1 MKDVNRREF
10 LGVTG
15 RWAALGLGLG
25 PVLSGLLSGCGGSV
39 TIGVGPVVVESDSV
53 EKTAK
58 AVSRSFKD
66 ITPEQ
71 EYYIGRSVGAV
82 IIGDYGAYDNER
94 ANKYMNVLGQTLAQ
108 ASDLPETFG
117 GYHFLILDSEEINA
131 LSAPGGLIFVT
142 RGMLRCCGNEDGA
155 AAVLAHEIG
164 HVQLRH
170 GLRVIQKSRITKA
183 MSTFMGE
190 GAKTVARGVSPM
202 LAEAFDG
209 AISDVTSTL
218 IYKGYSPSFEREAD
232 MAAVTILERAGYN
245 PEGLVQMLRKMAE
258 RLEPGSS
265 GFGRTHPAPARRI
278 ATIHKKAGI
287 FPALKTPRARQAR
300 FRSALEVS

>member
-1 MKDVNRREF
+1 MKEMHRREF

-15 RWAALGLGLG
+15 RWVALGLGAG
-25 PVLSGLLSGCGGSV
+25 PVLSAFFSGCGGGV
-39 TIGVGPVVVESDSV
+39 TIGVGPVVIESDSV

-58 AVSRSFKD
+58 AVARSFKD

-82 IIGDYGAYDNER
+82 IMGAYGAYENER
-94 ANKYMNVLGQTLAQ
+94 ANMYMNVLGQTLAQ

-131 LSAPGGLIFVT
+131 LAAPGGLIFVT
-142 RGMLRCCGNEDGA
+142 RGMLRCCQNEDSA

-164 HVQLRH
+164 HVQFRH
-170 GLRVIQKSRITKA
+170 GLQIIQKSRITKA
-183 MSTFMGE
+183 LSTFLEE
-190 GAKTVARGVSPM
+190 GARTAARGVSPM

-232 MAAVTILERAGYN
+232 MGAVTILERAGYN
-245 PEGLVQMLRKMAE
+245 PRGLVDMLRVMEE
-258 RLEPGSS
+258 RLKPGCN

-278 ATIHKKAGI
+278 ATIHKRVGAY
-287 FPALKTPRARQAR
+287 PAVNTPRARQAR

>member
-15 RWAALGLGLG
+15 RWAALGLGVG
-25 PVLSGLLSGCGGSV
+25 PVLSALLSGCGGGV
-39 TIGVGPVVVESDSV
+39 TIGVGPVVIESDSV

-58 AVSRSFKD
+58 AVARSFKD

-82 IIGDYGAYDNER
+82 IMGDYCAYDNEK
-94 ANKYMNVLGQTLAQ
+94 ANMYMNVLGQTLAQ

-131 LSAPGGLIFVT
+131 LAAPGGLIFVT
-142 RGMLRCCGNEDGA
+142 RGMLGCCGNEDDA

-170 GLRVIQKSRITKA
+170 GLQVIQKSRITKA
-183 MSTFMGE
+183 LSTFLGE

-202 LAEAFDG
+202 LSEAFDG
-209 AISDVTSTL
+209 AISDVTSSL

-232 MAAVTILERAGYN
+232 LAAATILERVGYN
-245 PEGLVQMLRKMAE
+245 PKSLVDMLRVMEE
-258 RLEPGSS
+258 RLKPGSG
-265 GFGRTHPAPARRI
+265 GFGKTHPSPARRI
-278 ATIHKKAGI
+278 AYINKRVGAYS
-287 FPALKTPRARQAR
+287 ALKTPQARQAR
-300 FRSALEVS
+300 FRSALEGA